1 MLNSMGINTKNMLK
15 QVEDD
20 IWSKID
26 NTSYDI
32 LVKVNDHIYMEVEN
46 AFRDCYEE
54 R

>member
-1 MLNSMGINTKNMLK
+1 MGINTKNILK

-26 NTSYDI
+26 NIPYDI
-32 LVKVNDHIYMEVEN
+32 LIKLDDHIFSKVED
-46 AFRDCYEE
+46 ALRDCYKK